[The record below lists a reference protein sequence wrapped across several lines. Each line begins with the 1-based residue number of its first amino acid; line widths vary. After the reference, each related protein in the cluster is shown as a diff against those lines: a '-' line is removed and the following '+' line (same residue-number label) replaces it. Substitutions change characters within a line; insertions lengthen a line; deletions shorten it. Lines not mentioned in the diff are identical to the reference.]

1 MFGRRRLLGT
11 AAGAIAATT
20 LLDNARAWAQQQPF
34 QPEPGAQLR
43 FLRWSRFLE
52 AEDRATAEN
61 IRAFTEATGVPVRIE
76 SVWQDDVLPQLS
88 VAANVGSGPD
98 LAWTLHTTPHMFA
111 DKLLDL
117 TDVADY
123 IGGKYGGWYPLI
135 EQYGKRNGRWIGI
148 SNLVIGVLPV
158 YRVSAVR
165 EAGFETFPTDT
176 DGLLRLCQGLRR
188 INKPAGF
195 PFSRA
200 PSDGNSFCHWLLWSH
215 GAKLVDENNRVALNT
230 PETLRALDYARALGA
245 TLIPGSIGWN
255 DASNNAAFLAGQ
267 VSLTNNS
274 VSIYGKAR
282 ADRMEMAEDI
292 NHAAWPIGPAGV
304 PGELHLVYPFIAF
317 RYSRYPN
324 AARALLTFMLE
335 QPQYSRVLENSAG
348 YVSHTL
354 RAYEDSPLWRGDPH
368 IRVFR
373 DVAARGRALSYAG
386 PIGPQAATA
395 FAENIV
401 ADMFAEV
408 VGGQSSP
415 RDAIAQAE
423 RRTQRIYRS

>member
-386 PIGPQAATA
+386 TIGPQAATA